1 MRVLSR
7 FALVV
12 VVILSFAAP
21 LAADHFVGQCP
32 VSLVDSDPA
41 SSRFADSPHG
51 VFTSGNQIF
60 VLRGNTITTYSRND
74 AGQLTNPP
82 VRTDVLGSLGAREV
96 NGGVAFNN
104 DRLFL
109 SSESG
114 FEIFDLSSMA
124 AGGVGPSFVSRTPD
138 LHYRRLAVSGNMVA
152 GLYPATDLPCAVY
165 SNTQTRCQTI
175 IDILGVGN
183 PQNPIKMTSI
193 SALHAQITD
202 FNDIAFARGFLV
214 ATGDGGTW
222 VLNVSNPFSPS
233 VLTLDSTPGTFLA
246 TNGSNLVAVGQRGQ
260 INLFSLSTAGT
271 LSLITRYTLAPYLTI
286 DRANPIAFHPQMWID
301 DANGRLVTLVDEID
315 PLSGQ
320 PARTIAF
327 DIFDVTVPQYEGSAP
342 RPYEAMTFVP
352 PDEVKFNPVVVG
364 PYVYTV
370 GSVSGL
376 QLWGACDQITGHIDW
391 NSLAAARC
399 GGADI
404 HGWVTGTE
412 KIANVEVFLDGVSKG
427 FANLTGALRT
437 DVDSRTPAV
446 PWHTTINLDSVPAGE
461 HTLRVVGTDVA
472 GNIRQFGSQ
481 TILFPGPPNNCVNIR
496 GHAIRAH

>member
-12 VVILSFAAP
+12 VLLSLAGP

-32 VSLVDSDPA
+32 VSLVDSAPA
-41 SSRFADSPHG
+41 TSRFADSPSA
-51 VFTSGNQIF
+51 VYTSGNQVF
-60 VLRGNTITTYSRND
+60 VLRGNTITTYARND
-74 AGQLTNPP
+74 AGQLTDPP
-82 VRTDVLGSLGAREV
+82 IRTDVLGSLGAREV

-104 DRLFL
+104 NRLFL

-114 FEIFDLSSMA
+114 FEIFDLASMA
-124 AGGVGPSFVSRTPD
+124 ANGAGPTFVSRTPN

-152 GLYPATDLPCAVY
+152 GLYPATDLPCAVTPQAP
-165 SNTQTRCQTI
+165 SRCFTN

-183 PQNPIKMTSI
+183 PQSPTKITSI
-193 SALHAQITD
+193 SAQNSQITD
-202 FNDIAFARGFLV
+202 FNDIVFARGFLV

-222 VLNVSNPFSPS
+222 VLNISNPFSPK
-233 VLTLDSTPGTFLA
+233 VLDLQSAPGTFLS
-246 TNGSNLVAVGQRGQ
+246 TNGSNLIAIGNPGS
-260 INLFSLSTAGT
+260 ISLYSLSTGGA
-271 LSLITRYTLAPYLTI
+271 LSLISRFNLAPYLTI

-301 DANGRLVTLVDEID
+301 DANGRLVTLIDEID
-315 PLSGQ
+315 PLSGE

-342 RPYEAMTFVP
+342 RPYEALTFVP

-364 PYVYTV
+364 PYIYTV
-370 GSVSGL
+370 GSQSGL

-391 NSLAAARC
+391 NTLAAAFC

-427 FANLTGALRT
+427 FANLSGPLRT
-437 DVDSRTPAV
+437 DVDSRTPAI
-446 PWHTTINLDSVPAGE
+446 PWHVNLTLDAVTAGE

-472 GNIRQFGSQ
+472 GNIRQFASQ
-481 TILFPGPPNNCVNIR
+481 TILFPGPPNNCVPKR
-496 GHAIRAH
+496 THAVRLP

>member
-12 VVILSFAAP
+12 VVVLSLAAP

-32 VSLVDSDPA
+32 LSLADSAPPT
-41 SSRFADSPHG
+41 SRFADSPTA

-74 AGQLTNPP
+74 AGQLTDPP
-82 VRTDVLGSLGAREV
+82 VRSDLLGSLGAREQ

-104 DRLFL
+104 NRLFL
-109 SSESG
+109 SSEAG
-114 FEIFDLSSMA
+114 FEIFDLASMA
-124 AGGVGPSFVSRTPD
+124 SNGAGPSFVSRTPN
-138 LHYRRLAVSGNMVA
+138 LHYRRLAVSGNIVA
-152 GLYPATDLPCAVY
+152 ALYPATDLPCAVVP
-165 SNTQTRCQTI
+165 SAPTRCFTN

-183 PQNPIKMTSI
+183 PQAPVKIASI
-193 SALHAQITD
+193 SAQNSLLRD

-222 VLNVSNPFSPS
+222 VLNISNPFSPS
-233 VLTLDSTPGTFLA
+233 LLTLDATPGTFLA
-246 TNGSNLVAVGQRGQ
+246 TNGTNLVAIGNPGQ
-260 INLFSLSTAGT
+260 ISLFSLSTGGVLT
-271 LSLITRYTLAPYLTI
+271 LISRYTLAPYLTI
-286 DRANPIAFHPQMWID
+286 DRANPVAFHPQMWID

-315 PLSGQ
+315 PLSLE

-342 RPYEAMTFVP
+342 RPYEALTFVP
-352 PDEVKFNPVVVG
+352 PDEVKYNPVVVG

-370 GSVSGL
+370 GSQSGL

-391 NSLAAARC
+391 NTLAAALC

-412 KIANVEVFLDGVSKG
+412 KIANVEVFLDGTSQG
-427 FANLTGALRT
+427 FANLSGPLRT
-437 DVDSRTPAV
+437 DVDSRTPAI
-446 PWHTTINLDSVPAGE
+446 PWHITINLDNTSAGE

-472 GNIRQFGSQ
+472 GNIRQFASQ
-481 TILFPGPPNNCVNIR
+481 TILFPGPPNNCVPR
-496 GHAIRAH
+496 RTHAIRLH